1 MSPRLK
7 QLKAGATPNAF
18 GNPLFLRLWV
28 TTLMSGTAVAAH
40 DTAATW
46 MMNLMSPS
54 GLFISLMASVAALP
68 FFLFTLPAGAFAD
81 ALNEGRILRLANLW
95 LAGSAG
101 MLALLGWAGKLT
113 PVFLLMG
120 VFLLGAGFAIN
131 APAWASIIPQI
142 VTDAELPSASALNGI
157 QLNISA
163 ILGPALA
170 GILLTKVGAPV
181 VFALNAAGFL
191 LVSAAVPS
199 VPKPG
204 LGLGPALKTFAAS
217 VSSAF
222 LYIGRTQS
230 VRNIIIRN
238 AIFSCSIVVVPAL
251 TPVLLLKELSLDGS
265 SLGLVFASLGAGSVI
280 GAIFLIP
287 WLRSRFSS
295 DALLASSQIVLAGI
309 YLLMAAVHH
318 CIYCLIPMAL
328 AGAAWTLA
336 ASELWVLAQ
345 RAVPN
350 SLRGRVS
357 AIFMVTSQGVSAV
370 GGLIWGLSGQIIG
383 SRLTLIAAGVFV
395 FSTTTGLLLLGLSKK
410 SLSITGKRKA
420 PLTSPNLIRRHRSF
434 IRTRIAY
441 AGATRAHVD
450 HRIGL

>member
-7 QLKAGATPNAF
+7 QTDGATPNAF
-18 GNPLFLRLWV
+18 GNPLFLRLWI

-191 LVSAAVPS
+191 LVSTAVPS
-199 VPKPG
+199 VPKLG

-230 VRNIIIRN
+230 VHNIIIRN

-280 GAIFLIP
+280 GAVFLIP

-295 DALLASSQIVLAGI
+295 GALLASSQIVLAGI

-370 GGLIWGLSGQIIG
+370 GGLIWGLSGQILG

-395 FSTTTGLLLLGLSKK
+395 FSTTTGPLLLGLSKK

-420 PLTSPNLIRRHRSF
+420 PSLPQLDPGTPLT
-434 IRTRIAY
+434 RTGIVY
-441 AGATRAHVD
+441 DGAMRGHLGR
-450 HRIGL
+450 RIGF